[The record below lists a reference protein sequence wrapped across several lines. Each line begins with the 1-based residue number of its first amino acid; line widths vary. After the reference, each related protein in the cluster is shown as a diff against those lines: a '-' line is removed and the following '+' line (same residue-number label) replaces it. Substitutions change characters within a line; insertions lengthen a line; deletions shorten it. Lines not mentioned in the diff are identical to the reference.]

1 MTLQVKFIMIIPL
14 HLSDSLMILS
24 LSKVKKI
31 YLDEKR
37 LLAGDHSI
45 DLLLRDFKKNYHM
58 YVYPVHWQFS
68 ERDQHPRD
76 R

>member
-1 MTLQVKFIMIIPL
+1 
-14 HLSDSLMILS
+14 MILS
-24 LSKVKKI
+24 LPKVKKI

-68 ERDQHPRD
+68 ELDQHPRD